1 MQRREFLTLLA
12 VAPLAKYIEQIFPA
26 ESEPILNATFLMYH
40 EVNYSSLKRDLVD
53 FLERGHVP
61 LSGDALID
69 LFDRDLEDAKK
80 SFFFVTLDDGRRSQ
94 YRAAEVV
101 DDLFKESGIFI
112 PLTFFV
118 LTKFDDFTEEL
129 SDVPDETPSYQ
140 DDVHQFMRKGE
151 IIDLIKRGHR
161 VENHTVNHA
170 NLPTLPT
177 GARNAEVEVGEE
189 RIRAL
194 WRIAGRERRNKLFS
208 YPYGSYQNQVEYVR
222 SLGYSLA
229 FSTIR
234 SARHSSQDRYTLGR
248 VGRS

>member
-1 MQRREFLTLLA
+1 MA
-12 VAPLAKYIEQIFPA
+12 IAPFSKYIEQIFPA
-26 ESEPILNATFLMYH
+26 EGEPILDATVLMYH
-40 EVNYSSLKRDLVD
+40 EISYSSFKRDLVD

-61 LSGDALID
+61 LSGDDLVN
-69 LFDRDLEDAKK
+69 LFDRGLEDAKK
-80 SFFFVTLDDGRRSQ
+80 SFLFVTLDDGRKSQ
-94 YRAAEVV
+94 YRAAEVA
-101 DDLFKESGIFI
+101 DDIFKESGIFI

-118 LTKFDDFTEEL
+118 LTKFDDFTGEI
-129 SDVPDETPSYQ
+129 SDVPDETPSYR
-140 DDVHQFMRKGE
+140 DGVHQFMRKGE

-177 GARNAEVEVGEE
+177 GARNAEVETGEE

-194 WRIAGRERRNKLFS
+194 WRIAGRERKNKLFS
-208 YPYGSYQNQVEYVR
+208 YPYGNYQNQVEYIR

-234 SARHSSQDRYTLGR
+234 STRHSSQDRYILGR
-248 VGRS
+248 VGRT

>member
-1 MQRREFLTLLA
+1 MQRREFLKLLA
-12 VAPLAKYIEQIFPA
+12 VAPFAKYIEQIFSA
-26 ESEPILNATFLMYH
+26 EGEPILDATFLMYH
-40 EVNYSSLKRDLVD
+40 EVNYPSLKRDLVD
-53 FLERGHVP
+53 FLERGYVP

-69 LFDRDLEDAKK
+69 LFDKGLEDVKG
-80 SFFFVTLDDGRRSQ
+80 SFLFVTLDDGLRSQ
-94 YRAAEVV
+94 YRAAEVAE
-101 DDLFKESGIFI
+101 DIFQESGIFI

-118 LTKFDDFTEEL
+118 LTKFDDFTGEIN
-129 SDVPDETPSYQ
+129 DVPDETPSYQ
-140 DDVHQFMRKGE
+140 DGVHQFMRKGE

-208 YPYGSYQNQVEYVR
+208 YPYGSYQNQVEYIR

-229 FSTIR
+229 FSTVR
-234 SARHSSQDRYTLGR
+234 RVRHSPQDRYTLGR
-248 VGRS
+248 VGRT